1 MVWIHGFEILCYV
14 LTALLAADMIGKK
27 NREEGGLFLSAALA
41 GFTLELLAV
50 RLTDIY
56 HYSEAFY
63 ISIGRAPYQF
73 PFFGGLMWGGVA
85 VCATRIAK
93 KFPFNRFM
101 TALFAGWL
109 VVSMDLLLDVAAIR
123 LDGGFWIWE
132 GRSMSLDVTHPLFMS
147 VVWVNFLGYMFETPA
162 LVYMTQLRR
171 RRESSPAREIF
182 ISLLIGIGA
191 VAVVGILSFVALYLD
206 SITDEWFSC
215 VAFILLWCG
224 VFAKLVATL
233 VRRRKQISFRGE
245 KDRVL
250 FLFWAAIYA
259 YCLAGLWSLGVLQRA
274 IFYGALS
281 VFLMIMTLALSLIQ
295 IEEE

>member
-1 MVWIHGFEILCYV
+1 
-14 LTALLAADMIGKK
+14 
-27 NREEGGLFLSAALA
+27 
-41 GFTLELLAV
+41 
-50 RLTDIY
+50 
-56 HYSEAFY
+56 
-63 ISIGRAPYQF
+63 
-73 PFFGGLMWGGVA
+73 
-85 VCATRIAK
+85 
-93 KFPFNRFM
+93 
-101 TALFAGWL
+101 
-109 VVSMDLLLDVAAIR
+109 
-123 LDGGFWIWE
+123 
-132 GRSMSLDVTHPLFMS
+132 MSLDVTHHLFMS

-171 RRESSPAREIF
+171 RRESPAREIV
-182 ISLLIGIGA
+182 ISLLIGFGA
-191 VAVVGILSFVALYLD
+191 VAVVGILSSAALYLD

-215 VAFILLWCG
+215 AAFILLWCG

-233 VRRRKQISFRGE
+233 VRRRKHISFRGE